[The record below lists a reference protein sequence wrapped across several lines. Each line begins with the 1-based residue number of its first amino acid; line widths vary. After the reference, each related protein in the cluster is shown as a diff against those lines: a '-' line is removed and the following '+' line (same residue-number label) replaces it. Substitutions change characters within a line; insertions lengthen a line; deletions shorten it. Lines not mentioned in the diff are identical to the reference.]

1 MRRAGGA
8 IVAVLLAA
16 GVTHADELRL
26 ISPNEIDYRE
36 IEIEHEGSA
45 GFDRSPDRDG
55 GRDYSLDLGTG
66 VTRWWHLGLELE
78 GEREAGP
85 GNPLQID
92 GVQIES
98 LLRLTE
104 PGEDWLD
111 AGFYTEYTRSAL
123 HGRESPDDLLVGGVF
138 LKDIGRTTHTL
149 NLFLDRGFSPD
160 EDVAGLRF
168 SYAWQSRWNLWRQF
182 APAIEAFGQAGRL
195 DRPDGFEQGQL
206 IIGPVA
212 TGAILLG
219 PVGRLRYEAGYLF
232 GATDAS
238 PSGTLRWKIELEIPL

>member
-1 MRRAGGA
+1 MGAVIVVGLGAGTA
-8 IVAVLLAA
+8 
-16 GVTHADELRL
+16 HADELRL
-26 ISPNEIDYRE
+26 MSPNEIDYRE
-36 IEIEHEGSA
+36 IEIEQEGSA
-45 GFDRSPDRDG
+45 GFDRSPEGDG

-66 VTRWWHLGLELE
+66 VTRWWHLGVELE

-85 GNPLQID
+85 GTALQVD
-92 GVQIES
+92 GLQLDS
-98 LLRLTE
+98 LVRLTE
-104 PGEDWLD
+104 PGEGWID
-111 AGFYTEYTRSAL
+111 AGLYTEYTRSAQ
-123 HGRESPDDLLVGGVF
+123 HRRETPDDLLVGGVF

-168 SYAWQSRWNLWRQF
+168 SYAWQSRWNLWRPF
-182 APAIEAFGQAGRL
+182 APAIEVFGQAGRI